1 MVDLGTDYSLIER
14 RRKSGLENLL
24 GALVRRLQT
33 PRGGLFYAPTYGF
46 DLREM
51 VQAPW
56 NAQTQYE
63 LETFV
68 QAAVEQDPR
77 VAEVEV
83 EAEQMDL
90 NRVRVSIRG
99 LTAQG
104 PFALVLAVSGV
115 SVEVLRANT

>member
-1 MVDLGTDYSLIER
+1 MVDLGIDYSLIER

-33 PRGGLFYAPTYGF
+33 PRGGLFYDPAYGF

-90 NRVRVSIRG
+90 NRVRVSVRG